1 MTKSEAS
8 TGKPPLRTQRETCWK
23 LRDEY
28 FSCLEAVS
36 IFDPTKVDT
45 DESIQKLVK
54 KSDCWKKKSSY
65 EDACMTSWV
74 DYFNKRRALEIRQRQ
89 ILAEAKKQSAD
100 GESEGK

>member
-1 MTKSEAS
+1 MTKSE
-8 TGKPPLRTQRETCWK
+8 GKPPLRTQRETCWK

-28 FSCLEAVS
+28 FSCLESVS

-45 DESIQKLVK
+45 DESIKKLVK
-54 KSDCWKKKSSY
+54 KSNCWKKKGSY

-89 ILAEAKKQSAD
+89 ISNEAIKRSEE
-100 GESEGK
+100 ESE